1 MLSVAVL
8 RLPCPPPPLQTHLL
22 HPGLLP
28 GPASA
33 ELKKAMPSVNTP
45 LPALETLPALP
56 STASDATGDGAAVCG
71 LSAARLCQLAAEA
84 YSRQL
89 SPALAPVAV
98 AALRQAAGS
107 ASGGSF
113 SEEDSTSSRV
123 IDRLPVPVSSSNS
136 TSTSGTSTS
145 GAGAWEAELAAE
157 IAAGEGP
164 VLTALGRYFR
174 HIETSVESG
183 SSSGS
188 KGDASAA
195 AGDDDAPLQADL
207 AAAIAAFDLP
217 ATPDGCFP
225 ALFGRALALGVVSKR
240 RIYQEA
246 CASLAQQPE
255 QARPAGGNPLAQ
267 LSWLLTSSGGA
278 AARAARRR
286 KAAAAAAAAE
296 AKDFHEQMAAGREGM
311 TAHGATLH
319 HWRWRGLLTDYLA
332 AEGAA
337 AAQGAGVGQD
347 EPPPRSACAV
357 LCSAYRCA
365 PAPVPHVPCLSPAT
379 SSCHLVLP
387 PLPPFCLIPGCS
399 GRRGGAP
406 CHPALPRVRRLLW

>member
-1 MLSVAVL
+1 
-8 RLPCPPPPLQTHLL
+8 
-22 HPGLLP
+22 
-28 GPASA
+28 
-33 ELKKAMPSVNTP
+33 MPSVNTP